1 MLPTS
6 SIVAIFG
13 FSFLFG
19 FGAVISP
26 GPVSAA
32 IVANSPRHGWSVGPL
47 VAIGH
52 SITELFIVV
61 MLAYGLTT
69 TLNNPNIQIIIAI
82 LGGLMLLWMG
92 GSMILGTWM
101 KKIHLPEPNTERK
114 KKNQR
119 ELISLGMVT
128 TLSNPFWYAWWVTIA
143 AGYLSQAS
151 SLGIVEVLAF
161 YFGHISAD
169 FAWDTI
175 LSSVVGAGRKWI
187 TPRIYQGLVL
197 VCGIFLGYL
206 GLVFLLKGINYIN

>member
-1 MLPTS
+1 
-6 SIVAIFG
+6 
-13 FSFLFG
+13 
-19 FGAVISP
+19 
-26 GPVSAA
+26 
-32 IVANSPRHGWSVGPL
+32 
-47 VAIGH
+47 
-52 SITELFIVV
+52 